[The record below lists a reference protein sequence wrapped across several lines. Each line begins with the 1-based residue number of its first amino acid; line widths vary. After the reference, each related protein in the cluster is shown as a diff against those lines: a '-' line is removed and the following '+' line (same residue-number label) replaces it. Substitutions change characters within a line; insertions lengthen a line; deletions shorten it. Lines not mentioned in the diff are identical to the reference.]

1 MDSRENN
8 CRNPVRRLTLWA
20 HSSVRDSGGL
30 LARANTVSH
39 SGYRRNVNTLLTLG
53 LMLVAICYSGGSRAA
68 STIPVA
74 VFPCSTCNNQAT
86 LQAAA
91 LAYFKQWVNLT
102 PPGYV
107 GTVSIPSNASCTV
120 GSRPPANATV
130 VIVISSVA
138 PLSGSYHACLLTVF
152 NNTKILAVTM
162 GVTNDAQA
170 IAADNALFARSSK
183 VGLIRLPSNLPLMNA
198 SDPIELTGAWL
209 QTVGLAQYGASY
221 SSLWHGLLTLN
232 LPAVLQ
238 GTFINLTDGTK
249 FTLWSGDTVQVT
261 DVNGYTAKFQWN
273 PGASPTWQFV
283 SGSIRDPHGKPVPN
297 TARNNPD
304 NNPEPVAGGTKQ
316 PVGVVIISYPGGP
329 PVDVTTWYGN
339 PTPTGIITIG
349 TAPETFACVDPG
361 DC

>member
-1 MDSRENN
+1 MDSRATYF
-8 CRNPVRRLTLWA
+8 RTPVRRQTLWA
-20 HSSVRDSGGL
+20 HSFVRDSVGL
-30 LARANTVSH
+30 LAWVNTVSH

-53 LMLVAICYSGGSRAA
+53 MMLIAICYSGVSSAA

-74 VFPCSTCNNQAT
+74 VFACSTCNNQAT

-91 LAYFKQWVNLT
+91 LAYFKQWMNLT

-107 GTVSIPSNASCTV
+107 GTVSIPPTASCTV
-120 GSRPPANATV
+120 GSSPPANATV
-130 VIVISSVA
+130 VIVVSSVA

-152 NNTKILAVTM
+152 NQTKILAVAM

-183 VGLIRLPSNLPLMNA
+183 VGLIKLPSNLPLMNA

-209 QTVGLAQYGASY
+209 QDTGLPQFGVTTY
-221 SSLWHGLLTLN
+221 SFWHGLLTLN
-232 LPAVLQ
+232 IQQVAQ

-249 FTLWSGDTVQVT
+249 FTLWSGDTVKVT

-273 PGASPTWQFV
+273 PDATPTWQFV

-304 NNPEPVAGGTKQ
+304 NNPEPVAGGSKQ
-316 PVGVVIISYPGGP
+316 PIGIIVISYPGGP
-329 PVDVTTWYGN
+329 PIDITVWYAN

-349 TAPETFACVDPG
+349 TAPETFGCVDPG